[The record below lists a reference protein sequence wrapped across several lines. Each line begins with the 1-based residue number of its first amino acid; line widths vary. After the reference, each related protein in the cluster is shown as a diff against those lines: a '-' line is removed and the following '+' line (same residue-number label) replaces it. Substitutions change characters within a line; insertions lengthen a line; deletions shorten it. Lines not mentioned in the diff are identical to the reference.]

1 MTRLTCLLLIA
12 AVAACGRGQSPSPS
26 GPPAPPPAEPYP
38 VPQRLYYDNGGGIQD
53 SLRVV
58 IREEGGLRSRWEQA
72 TSRQAVPPPHPEVD
86 FSREMVVL
94 VSAGRMTTEDQIQ
107 VDSATVVRAMD
118 AEGQVQPVL
127 TLHVRTTR
135 GCGRFNVDAYPL
147 ELLRL
152 RRFDG
157 EVRFSE
163 RIVQAEGCEFRLERA
178 RLRLR

>member
-1 MTRLTCLLLIA
+1 
-12 AVAACGRGQSPSPS
+12 
-26 GPPAPPPAEPYP
+26 
-38 VPQRLYYDNGGGIQD
+38 
-53 SLRVV
+53 
-58 IREEGGLRSRWEQA
+58 
-72 TSRQAVPPPHPEVD
+72 
-86 FSREMVVL
+86 MVVL
-94 VSAGRMTTEDQIQ
+94 VSAGRMTTEDQIR

-118 AEGQVQPVL
+118 AEGETQPVL

-163 RIVQAEGCEFRLERA
+163 RIVQAEGCEVRLESA
-178 RLRLR
+178 RLRL